1 MGEPLLDGSDLGGE
15 LGVGETLGLE
25 LQEVRE
31 DADAEVDELDGEEDE
46 EGGEVSYLENFIK
59 IHRHSQS
66 IPTISFMRTI
76 IDIVDSEQQTSVPR
90 VIAHL
95 KFSRVNNI
103 DGDVNIGEE
112 ADRQAGAACQQSNH

>member
-1 MGEPLLDGSDLGGE
+1 MGQPLLHNPDLGGE

-76 IDIVDSEQQTSVPR
+76 IDIVDSEQQTLLPR
-90 VIAHL
+90 VSAHL
-95 KFSRVNNI
+95 KFSRVNNV
-103 DGDVNIGEE
+103 DGDVNIEEE
-112 ADRQAGAACQQSNH
+112 ADQQAGTARQQSNN